1 MTSMP
6 IARFA
11 CSVPCALLFFCATCA
26 QIVVAEEVTTTVVVI
41 GGGASGLAAA
51 KALAEENV
59 DFILLEARDVLGG
72 RVRTATLAEGLSW
85 NMGAGWVHGRTSN
98 GTYNPI
104 FEMATA
110 ANLPLVN
117 TTWQNMTVRTRAGSV
132 VDPAL
137 VQQWYERTDGALEY
151 CLDKNEELWTEAE
164 ELSDEVEWETIDIT
178 LQACWEE
185 YGYVPANA
193 TATERDLAAALQWFS
208 VDFDYTSPASELGVM
223 WSLPENEEYNEE
235 DLLVAGP

>member
-1 MTSMP
+1 
-6 IARFA
+6 
-11 CSVPCALLFFCATCA
+11 
-26 QIVVAEEVTTTVVVI
+26 
-41 GGGASGLAAA
+41 
-51 KALAEENV
+51 
-59 DFILLEARDVLGG
+59 
-72 RVRTATLAEGLSW
+72 
-85 NMGAGWVHGRTSN
+85 
-98 GTYNPI
+98 
-104 FEMATA
+104 MATA

-185 YGYVPANA
+185 YGY
-193 TATERDLAAALQWFS
+193 
-208 VDFDYTSPASELGVM
+208 
-223 WSLPENEEYNEE
+223 
-235 DLLVAGP
+235 